1 MNLRNIN
8 FLPEN
13 VTRNKCYLIF
23 LQHVKLNE
31 RESSENKYGN
41 A

>member
-8 FLPEN
+8 FLTEN

-23 LQHVKLNE
+23 LHHVKLNE
-31 RESSENKYGN
+31 RNSSENEYVY

>member
-1 MNLRNIN
+1 MNLHNIN
-8 FLPEN
+8 FLTEN

-23 LQHVKLNE
+23 LHHVKLNE
-31 RESSENKYGN
+31 RNSSENEYGY